1 MNPVYFCHT
10 LPMKWAAIIPDTHR
24 PYHDKKAYALMIK
37 ALRFVDPCE
46 IVLLGDYADFYSV
59 SRHSKDPR
67 LEHLLQKEVDDVN
80 SGLDELDALFPKA
93 KKVFLEG
100 NHEARLSSYVGNH
113 ASALF
118 GLTDC
123 EYLFRLNQ
131 RPRWSWIAF
140 GKNQLYRVLG
150 SDLCT
155 RHRPLAS
162 NAKTSVLRA
171 GLNLC
176 YGDIHKIE
184 LAYAVALDGRNLVGF
199 CPGWL
204 GDLKQVGAFDYMVS
218 MPQWQLGFALVGVD
232 PSQPKMFHHQIITIK
247 PDYSCVVW
255 NKKIKL

>member
-1 MNPVYFCHT
+1 
-10 LPMKWAAIIPDTHR
+10 MKWAAIIPDTHR

-162 NAKTSVLRA
+162 NAKTSVQRA

-176 YGDIHKIE
+176 YGDIHKIDRKSTR
-184 LAYAVALDGRNLVGF
+184 LN
-199 CPGWL
+199 
-204 GDLKQVGAFDYMVS
+204 S
-218 MPQWQLGFALVGVD
+218 
-232 PSQPKMFHHQIITIK
+232 SHT
-247 PDYSCVVW
+247 
-255 NKKIKL
+255 